1 MCSIVLEEA
10 MQKFTTRRDFL
21 KQAGAVAT
29 APLFPFNFFTD
40 PADSLINQLG
50 LQLYTVK
57 QPLGEKPQ
65 ETIQAIR
72 NAGYQ
77 QIELFDSQ
85 LLPRLHSVLKSL
97 GIAVNS
103 THFLSPLLTGNW
115 EMQEALGTQRPPLNY
130 TLQAAIDQA
139 AEYGISYF
147 VFPFLYPEERGGIDS
162 YKALAEQL
170 NQTGELCKQAG
181 TRLGYH
187 NHSFELQ
194 PMDGSSPMEVLL
206 SETDPEVVCFELD
219 VFWVS
224 VAGHDPAEF
233 IRNYADRIELLH
245 LKDKK
250 ADTPQTYRAVTLP
263 PNSFQPVGS
272 GVLNFAEILQAAR
285 AANVQHVFVEQD
297 ASNDPLG
304 DIEKSSK
311 FLRSLG

>member
-1 MCSIVLEEA
+1 
-10 MQKFTTRRDFL
+10 MQNFTTRRNFL
-21 KQAGAVAT
+21 KQAGFLAATSAVPISYPAVSNN
-29 APLFPFNFFTD
+29 PLID
-40 PADSLINQLG
+40 QLG
-50 LQLYTVK
+50 LQLYTVRDE
-57 QPLGEKPQ
+57 LVAKPQ

-85 LLPRLHSVLKSL
+85 LLPQLHSVLKSL
-97 GIAVNS
+97 GIAINS

-115 EMQEALGTQRPPLNY
+115 EFQDALGVRRPPLNY

-139 AEYGISYF
+139 AQYEVTYF
-147 VFPFLYPEERGGIDS
+147 IFPFLYPEERGGIDS

-181 TRLGYH
+181 IRMGYH

-206 SETDPEVVCFELD
+206 TETDPELVCFELD

-224 VAGHDPAEF
+224 VAGHDPAQF
-233 IRNYADRIELLH
+233 IKKYANRIELLH

-250 ADTPQTYRAVTLP
+250 TNTPQTYRAITMP
-263 PNSFQPVGS
+263 RKSFQPVGS
-272 GVLNFAEILQAAR
+272 GILNFTEILQAAQE
-285 AANVQHVFVEQD
+285 ANVQHVFVEQD
-297 ASNDPLG
+297 ASDDPLG
-304 DIEKSSK
+304 DIKRSSEYLQS
-311 FLRSLG
+311 LR